1 MAESITQQWQLGPY
15 HVTVTAHA
23 AQAGLLPAVLS
34 TLRQHHQH
42 TGALREGVRIRFG
55 WSELI
60 LVQQAEGVLLLGEPD
75 FDGDPAQGIVPGIC
89 QTLEVYSEQ
98 LALAEQMGVKPEWT
112 AYDETVLVEAGCL
125 MADTLFLQRFVPEV
139 WMADS
144 GWSVSLL
151 GLDPQRKTQHE
162 LLPAW
167 QLRRAHPSLTPVL
180 ILPEGYG
187 AVFEHGDIVQVWV
200 VEDR

>member
-1 MAESITQQWQLGPY
+1 MAASITQQWQLGSY
-15 HVTVTAHA
+15 HVTVTSNA

-42 TGALREGVRIRFG
+42 TGALREGDRIRFG

-60 LVQQAEGVLLLGEPD
+60 LFQQAAGVLLLGEPD

-98 LALAEQMGVKPEWT
+98 LAWAEQVGVKPEWT
-112 AYDETVLVEAGCL
+112 VYDETVLVETGYLA
-125 MADTLFLQRFVPEV
+125 ADKLLLQRFEPEV
-139 WMADS
+139 WMPDS
-144 GWSVSLL
+144 GWSVSLASN
-151 GLDPQRKTQHE
+151 DPGRMVQHE
-162 LLPAW
+162 LLPIW
-167 QLRRAHPSLTPVL
+167 QLLRAYPHLAPAV

-187 AVFEHGDIVQVWV
+187 VLLEHGDIVQVWV
-200 VEDR
+200 VDDR